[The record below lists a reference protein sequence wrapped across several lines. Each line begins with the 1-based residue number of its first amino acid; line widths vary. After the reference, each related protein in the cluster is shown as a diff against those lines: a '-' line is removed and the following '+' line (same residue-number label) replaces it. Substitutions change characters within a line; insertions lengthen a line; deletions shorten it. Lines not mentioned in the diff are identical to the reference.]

1 MTCWHTTVSPSI
13 SYAITLETSFMWRA
27 SNLFQSM
34 MRKKPCTNV
43 LCSMSYENCTKKLVV
58 ASHKLNAHSSRSHA
72 LFSVELE
79 CFNQQEVKLFSS
91 RLIMVDL
98 AGSEKIYSSIKEA
111 KTKEESININ
121 RSLFSLR

>member
-1 MTCWHTTVSPSI
+1 
-13 SYAITLETSFMWRA
+13 
-27 SNLFQSM
+27 
-34 MRKKPCTNV
+34 
-43 LCSMSYENCTKKLVV
+43 MSYENCTKKLVV